1 MGEVSVKEDKAVDT
15 MTEKMVNAEVET
27 NAPNKE
33 DDKKKNKGSEKPS
46 SEKQYIYLGN
56 SRRGLP
62 HGTIFLGTL
71 PEYIQ
76 EEVKIDRTFAE
87 SILVCEG
94 EVTKKLVD

>member
-15 MTEKMVNAEVET
+15 ITEKTVNTEAET
-27 NAPNKE
+27 NAPNRE
-33 DDKKKNKGSEKPS
+33 EDKKKNKSSEKES

>member
-46 SEKQYIYLGN
+46 SEKQYIYLGE

-62 HGTIFLGTL
+62 HGTIFLGEL
-71 PEYIQ
+71 PGYIQ
-76 EEVKIDRTFAE
+76 EEAKIDRAFAE

>member
-15 MTEKMVNAEVET
+15 ITEKTVNTEAET

-33 DDKKKNKGSEKPS
+33 DDKKKNKCSEKPS

>member
-1 MGEVSVKEDKAVDT
+1 MGEVSVKEDKAIDKEVAT
-15 MTEKMVNAEVET
+15 TEVET
-27 NAPNKE
+27 NAPNRE
-33 DDKKKNKGSEKPS
+33 EDKKKNKCSENPS

>member
-1 MGEVSVKEDKAVDT
+1 MGEVSVKEDKAIDKEVAT
-15 MTEKMVNAEVET
+15 TEVET
-27 NAPNKE
+27 NAPNRE
-33 DDKKKNKGSEKPS
+33 EDKKKNKGSEKES
-46 SEKQYIYLGN
+46 SVKQYIYLGD

-62 HGTIFLGTL
+62 HGTIFLGEL

>member
-1 MGEVSVKEDKAVDT
+1 MGEVSVKEDKAIDKEVAT
-15 MTEKMVNAEVET
+15 TEVET
-27 NAPNKE
+27 NAPNRE
-33 DDKKKNKGSEKPS
+33 EDKKQNKS
-46 SEKQYIYLGN
+46 SENLSSVKQYIYLGE

-62 HGTIFLGTL
+62 HGTIFLGEL

-76 EEVKIDRTFAE
+76 EEAKIDRAFAE

>member
-15 MTEKMVNAEVET
+15 MTEKTVNTEAET
-27 NAPNKE
+27 NILNKE
-33 DDKKKNKGSEKPS
+33 DDKKKNKSSEKES
-46 SEKQYIYLGN
+46 SVKQYIYLGE

-76 EEVKIDRTFAE
+76 EEAKIDRAFAE